1 MSFDLLY
8 RSVGPLGAFLLGC
21 LILALG
27 VFIGGLA
34 RRRHARRSRKGKRQA
49 APTRVVPQV
58 HDTGIDA
65 PVTAVEATHDPRP
78 AMPRE
83 WDGGQ
88 PKPNWNRRSG

>member
-1 MSFDLLY
+1 MSFDFLY
-8 RSVGPLGAFLLGC
+8 RSVGPFGVFLLGC

-34 RRRHARRSRKGKRQA
+34 RRRHAGRNRKAEPVQVL
-49 APTRVVPQV
+49 PSV
-58 HDTGIDA
+58 HDTGVDA
-65 PVTAVEATHDPRP
+65 GAAAAAAEPLYDTRP

-83 WDGGQ
+83 WDGGR